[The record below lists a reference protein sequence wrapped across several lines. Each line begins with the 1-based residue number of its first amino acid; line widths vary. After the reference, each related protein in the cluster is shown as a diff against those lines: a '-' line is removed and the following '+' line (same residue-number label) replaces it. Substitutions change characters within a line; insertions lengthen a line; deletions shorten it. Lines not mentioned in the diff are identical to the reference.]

1 MAGSVR
7 VHSLRRRAGAELPN
21 AVLQRNCALRRVGFA
36 LSYDARTITT
46 TRTELGTWLDWSIP
60 VDPGTR
66 LSLLGRA
73 AWAHDFWSAP
83 NITAGFLAL
92 PGSSFVV
99 TGAAP
104 ATDLLLASA
113 GVEIGFRNGFSLC
126 ARFDGE
132 FAENSRKYSGM
143 GWLRYTW

>member
-1 MAGSVR
+1 M
-7 VHSLRRRAGAELPN
+7 
-21 AVLQRNCALRRVGFA
+21 
-36 LSYDARTITT
+36 
-46 TRTELGTWLDWSIP
+46 
-60 VDPGTR
+60 R
-66 LSLLGRA
+66 LM
-73 AWAHDFWSAP
+73 
-83 NITAGFLAL
+83 
-92 PGSSFVV
+92 
-99 TGAAP
+99 P